1 MILLK
6 TILKGDNISIFIIN
20 ETNINKDNIN
30 GYVKEL
36 IIKLKRK
43 YRRKISGLY
52 NANIYINKNYGIII
66 DLIKEEDI
74 DFFSDMVD
82 LKIILHEN
90 EEMYLSFDDYF
101 LLRQKKIFF
110 LNNKYYI
117 NINSLNRKELLKM
130 YEFCNIIYGVQVK
143 ELENNFKLISS

>member
-6 TILKGDNISIFIIN
+6 TTLKGDNISIFIIN
-20 ETNINKDNIN
+20 ETSINKDNIN

-43 YRRKISGLY
+43 YRKKISGLY
-52 NANIYINKNYGIII
+52 KANIYINKNYGIII

-101 LLRQKKIFF
+101 LLKQKKIFF

-117 NINSLNRKELLKM
+117 NINSLNKKELLKM
-130 YEFCNIIYGVQVK
+130 YEFCNIIYGDQVK

>member
-1 MILLK
+1 MK
-6 TILKGDNISIFIIN
+6 TTLKGDNISIFIIN

-43 YRRKISGLY
+43 YRKKISGLY
-52 NANIYINKNYGIII
+52 KANIYINKNYGIII

-101 LLRQKKIFF
+101 LLKQKKIFF

-117 NINSLNRKELLKM
+117 NINSLNKKELLKM
-130 YEFCNIIYGVQVK
+130 YEFCNIIYGGQVK